1 MEVRQAAR
9 RADTTWRRVRLRR
22 TERGVL
28 EDEFAVRRV
37 WTVYEAKPV
46 EEWLVIR
53 REANGRLS
61 YALSNAP
68 AGASL
73 GKLAWLKC
81 QRYFGERAHR
91 EAKSD
96 MGWDELEA
104 QKYRAWEHHLA
115 TTILATW
122 FVAETKLDWARGYAR
137 DPALAG
143 EFWVEVLPM
152 LSVANVCTLLKAAM
166 PLPHLT
172 PEEATALVIEHLVNR
187 TRSRKSRM
195 KSRHHPNAPP

>member
-1 MEVRQAAR
+1 MRQAAR

-28 EDEFAVRRV
+28 EGEFAVRRV

-53 REANGRLS
+53 REANDRLS

-81 QRYFGERAHR
+81 QR
-91 EAKSD
+91 
-96 MGWDELEA
+96 
-104 QKYRAWEHHLA
+104 
-115 TTILATW
+115 
-122 FVAETKLDWARGYAR
+122 
-137 DPALAG
+137 
-143 EFWVEVLPM
+143 
-152 LSVANVCTLLKAAM
+152 
-166 PLPHLT
+166 
-172 PEEATALVIEHLVNR
+172 
-187 TRSRKSRM
+187 
-195 KSRHHPNAPP
+195 